1 MKGEERENIGHRD
14 DPIYLTTISK
24 NSKSVTT
31 LSLQGVRKQ
40 NAHQMG
46 VSMEKTESIGHK
58 KLRYPNAQE

>member
-40 NAHQMG
+40 NADQMG
-46 VSMEKTESIGHK
+46 VPMETESIGHK
-58 KLRYPNAQE
+58 KLRYSNAQE